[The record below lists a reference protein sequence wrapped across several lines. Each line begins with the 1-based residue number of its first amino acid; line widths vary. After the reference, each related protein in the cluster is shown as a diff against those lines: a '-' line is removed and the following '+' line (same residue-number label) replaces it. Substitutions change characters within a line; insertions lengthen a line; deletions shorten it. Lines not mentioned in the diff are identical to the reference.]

1 MKINTAFAVIAALA
15 GGSVALADSVDLKF
29 LSTGQGRNVK
39 FDLDGERHNV
49 FAGQLKHDYSN
60 GTGRAAGLSG
70 TLITYCTDL
79 LEETSKKANRF
90 DLVDTADA
98 PSPAMGQ
105 ARADAL
111 SEIYVF
117 AGGAQNA
124 AGADRDFAAA
134 FQLAVWEIVFDYDDS
149 AGRSSLDIESGMFEA
164 YRTNGSSLTSG
175 VQAHLETLFDA
186 IGTIG
191 LGAEQAGLYALVND
205 GTQDQLIEM
214 AVVPLPGAAAM
225 GLAGLAGLAGVRRR
239 R

>member
-1 MKINTAFAVIAALA
+1 MKINAAFAVIAALA

-29 LSTGQGRNVK
+29 VSTGKGRNVK
-39 FDLDGERHNV
+39 FDLNGETQNV
-49 FAGQLKHDYSN
+49 FAGQLKHEFSN

-79 LEETSKKANRF
+79 LENTSKNTNRF
-90 DLVDTADA
+90 DLVNTADA

-111 SEIYVF
+111 SDIYVF
-117 AGGAQNA
+117 AAGAHTD
-124 AGADRDFAAA
+124 GSADRDFAAA
-134 FQLAVWEIVFDYDDS
+134 FQVAIWEIVYDFDS
-149 AGRSSLDIESGMFEA
+149 SNGRSSLDVESGDFEA
-164 YRTNGSSLTSG
+164 YKTNGSSLSSAVLG
-175 VQAHLETLFDA
+175 HLETLFDA

-191 LGAEQAGLYALVND
+191 LGAEQTGLYALVND
-205 GTQDQLIEM
+205 GVQDQLIEM

-225 GLAGLAGLAGVRRR
+225 GLAGLAGLAGTRRR